1 MYWIAKDF
9 TLNDNTIKSHLL
21 QFITRN
27 FMVDES
33 EIKLDESLID
43 QGIID
48 SFGLIEIT
56 SYIEDKYSFEIT
68 DAMMN
73 RDNLGSVIKIVNFIN
88 NNSSSL

>member
-1 MYWIAKDF
+1 
-9 TLNDNTIKSHLL
+9 
-21 QFITRN
+21 
-27 FMVDES
+27 MVDES
-33 EIKLDESLID
+33 DIQLDESLID

-56 SYIEDKYSFEIT
+56 SYIEDKYSFAIT

-88 NNSSSL
+88 NNISNSN